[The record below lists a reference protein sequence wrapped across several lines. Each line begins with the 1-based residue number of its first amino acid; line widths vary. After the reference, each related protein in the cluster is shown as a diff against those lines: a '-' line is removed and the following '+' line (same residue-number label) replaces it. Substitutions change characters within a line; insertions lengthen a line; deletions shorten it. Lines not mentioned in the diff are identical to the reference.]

1 MAELPVTGPPAP
13 DTLIESQRKRR
24 ERIVRAA
31 LRLLERREY
40 DKIQVR
46 EVAEAADVALGTV
59 YRYFASKEHLF
70 AAVMVEWGASLNKR
84 LSKDPLTGDDVAS
97 RLTDLMLR
105 IIAAFERRPQFF
117 RLMVVMEST
126 PDEHAR
132 ELYEEFRSRASQ
144 TVHGPLGVLDPED
157 ARAVLEVVNAVLSSV
172 LRTWVMGTL
181 PMSEVRRR
189 MARSIE
195 LIFSAPPVP
204 VADHAVGTEPG

>member
-24 ERIVRAA
+24 DRIVRAA

-46 EVAEAADVALGTV
+46 EVAEHADVALGTV

-70 AAVMVEWGASLNKR
+70 AAVMQEWGASLDKR
-84 LSKDPLTGDDVAS
+84 LRKDPLVGDDVAS
-97 RLTDLMLR
+97 RLTDLMDR
-105 IIAAFERRPQFF
+105 IITSFERRPQFF

-132 ELYEEFRSRASQ
+132 GLLDLFRSTASK
-144 TVHGPLGVLDPED
+144 TVNEPLDALAPDD

-172 LRTWVMGTL
+172 LRSWVMGSLTIG
-181 PMSEVRRR
+181 EVRRR

-204 VADHAVGTEPG
+204 VADQAVGAEAS

>member
-1 MAELPVTGPPAP
+1 MAELPVSGPPAP

-70 AAVMVEWGASLNKR
+70 AAVMQEWGASLDKR
-84 LSKDPLTGDDVAS
+84 LRRDPLQGDDVAA
-97 RLTDLMLR
+97 RLTDLMDR
-105 IIAAFERRPQFF
+105 IITAFERRPQFF
-117 RLMVVMEST
+117 RLMVIMDST

-132 ELYEEFRSRASQ
+132 ELMDGFRSRA
-144 TVHGPLGVLDPED
+144 TGTMGEPLDVLAPDDAKAVLD
-157 ARAVLEVVNAVLSSV
+157 VVNAVLSSL
-172 LRTWVMGTL
+172 LRGWVAGTL

-189 MARSIE
+189 MSRSIE
-195 LIFSAPPVP
+195 LIFSPPPVP
-204 VADHAVGTEPG
+204 VAGQPVGVEAG

>member
-1 MAELPVTGPPAP
+1 MTELPVTGPPAP

-70 AAVMVEWGASLNKR
+70 AAVMQEWGASLNKR
-84 LSKDPLTGDDVAS
+84 VRREPLAGENVAS
-97 RLTDLMLR
+97 RLTDLMDR
-105 IIAAFERRPQFF
+105 IITAFELRPQFF
-117 RLMVVMEST
+117 RLMVVMETT

-132 ELYEEFRSRASQ
+132 ALFEEFRARASH
-144 TVHGPLGVLDPED
+144 TVHGPLSPLAPED

-172 LRTWVMGTL
+172 LRAWVSGVL

-189 MARSIE
+189 MSRSIE
-195 LIFSAPPVP
+195 LIFSSPPVP
-204 VADHAVGTEPG
+204 VRDDTVGVETG

>member
-24 ERIVRAA
+24 DRIVRAA

-70 AAVMVEWGASLNKR
+70 AAVMQEWGASLDKR
-84 LSKDPLTGDDVAS
+84 LRREPLVGDDVAS
-97 RLTDLMLR
+97 RLTDLMDR
-105 IIAAFERRPQFF
+105 IITAFELRPQFF

-126 PDEHAR
+126 PDEHAQA
-132 ELYEEFRSRASQ
+132 LHDQFRARASQ
-144 TVHGPLGVLDPED
+144 TVKEPLDTLAPDD

-172 LRTWVMGTL
+172 LRSWVMGSL
-181 PMSEVRRR
+181 PIGEVRRR

-195 LIFSAPPVP
+195 LIFSSPPVP
-204 VADHAVGTEPG
+204 VADDTVSAEAG

>member
-24 ERIVRAA
+24 DRIVRAA

-70 AAVMVEWGASLNKR
+70 AAVMQEWGASLDN
-84 LSKDPLTGDDVAS
+84 
-97 RLTDLMLR
+97 R
-105 IIAAFERRPQFF
+105 IITAFERRPQFF

-126 PDEHAR
+126 PDEHAQG
-132 ELYEEFRSRASQ
+132 LFDQFRARASQ
-144 TVHGPLGVLDPED
+144 TVNEPLDALAPDD

-172 LRTWVMGTL
+172 LRSWVMGSLTIG
-181 PMSEVRRR
+181 EVRRR

-204 VADHAVGTEPG
+204 VADQPVSAEAG

>member
-70 AAVMVEWGASLNKR
+70 AAVMQEWGASLDKR
-84 LSKDPLTGDDVAS
+84 LRKDPLAGDDVAG
-97 RLTDLMLR
+97 RLTDLMDR
-105 IIAAFERRPQFF
+105 IITAFERRPQFF
-117 RLMVVMEST
+117 RLMIVMDAT

-132 ELYEEFRSRASQ
+132 ELMEQFRARASQ
-144 TVHGPLGVLDPED
+144 TVREPLDALTPDD

-172 LRTWVMGTL
+172 LRSWVAGTL
-181 PMSEVRRR
+181 PMGEVRRR

-195 LIFSAPPVP
+195 LIFSSPPVP
-204 VADHAVGTEPG
+204 IADHPVSVDAG

>member
-24 ERIVRAA
+24 DRIVRAA

-70 AAVMVEWGASLNKR
+70 AAVMQEWGASLDKR
-84 LSKDPLTGDDVAS
+84 LRKDPLAGDDVAS
-97 RLTDLMLR
+97 RLTDLMDR
-105 IIAAFERRPQFF
+105 IITAFERRPQFF

-126 PDEHAR
+126 PDEHAQGIFDQ
-132 ELYEEFRSRASQ
+132 FRARASQ
-144 TVHGPLGVLDPED
+144 TVNEPLDALAPDD

-172 LRTWVMGTL
+172 LRSWVMGSLTIG
-181 PMSEVRRR
+181 EVRRR

-204 VADHAVGTEPG
+204 IADQPVSAEAG

>member
-70 AAVMVEWGASLNKR
+70 AAVMLEWGASLDKR
-84 LSKDPLTGDDVAS
+84 VRKEPLVGGDVAT
-97 RLTDLMLR
+97 RLADLMER
-105 IIAAFERRPQFF
+105 VITAFERRPQFF
-117 RLMVVMEST
+117 RLMVVMETT

-132 ELYEEFRSRASQ
+132 DVYEGFRSRASQ
-144 TVHGPLGVLDPED
+144 TFREPLDVLAPDD
-157 ARAVLEVVNAVLSSV
+157 ARAVLDVVNAVLSSV
-172 LRTWVMGTL
+172 LRAWVIGVL
-181 PMSEVRRR
+181 PMTEVRSR
-189 MARSIE
+189 MTRSIE
-195 LIFSAPPVP
+195 LIFSPAPVP
-204 VADHAVGTEPG
+204 LTDDTVGVETG

>member
-1 MAELPVTGPPAP
+1 
-13 DTLIESQRKRR
+13 
-24 ERIVRAA
+24 VRAA

-46 EVAEAADVALGTV
+46 EVAESADVALGTV

-70 AAVMVEWGASLNKR
+70 AAVMLEWGASLDKR
-84 LSKDPLTGDDVAS
+84 LRKDPLAGDDVAS
-97 RLTDLMLR
+97 RLTDLMDR
-105 IIAAFERRPQFF
+105 IITAFERRPQFF

-126 PDEHAR
+126 PDAHAR
-132 ELYEEFRSRASQ
+132 GLFDQFRAQASQ
-144 TVHGPLGVLDPED
+144 TVNEPLDALAPDD

-172 LRTWVMGTL
+172 LRSWVMGSLTIG
-181 PMSEVRRR
+181 EVRRR

-204 VADHAVGTEPG
+204 VADQPVGAEAG